1 MKVVFLRDAEAD
13 LHDLRSYFI
22 HQFST
27 TAWHAHFRK
36 LKQTI
41 LKLAEFPQMGSV
53 PDEIAHLGLSRYR
66 QVIAGQTR
74 VIYEIQSDAI
84 VIHIVCDT
92 RRNMRTLLTQRL
104 LRA

>member
-1 MKVVFLRDAEAD
+1 MKLVFLREAEAD
-13 LHDLRSYFI
+13 LHDLRTYFI
-22 HQFST
+22 HQFSNA
-27 TAWHAHFRK
+27 AWHAHYRK
-36 LKQTI
+36 LKQAI
-41 LKLAEFPQMGSV
+41 LKLAEYPQIGSV
-53 PDEIAHLGLSRYR
+53 PDEIAHLGLTHYR

-74 VIYEIQSDAI
+74 VIYEIQPDVI